1 MAGRGPAPKPR
12 RRNASDKPIRGE
24 WQPTPGIGWQ
34 HGPLPEPPD
43 GLLEVSRKTWAI
55 WFASWFAAHW
65 TADNVPDVETAILLF
80 DQVRRGEHQRATEL
94 RLWEDNCGIS
104 LKGQQDRRWI
114 RPQREEAAPSSPPR
128 AKRRAPADPY
138 GHLRVVNE

>member
-1 MAGRGPAPKPR
+1 M
-12 RRNASDKPIRGE
+12 S
-24 WQPTPGIGWQ
+24 
-34 HGPLPEPPD
+34 
-43 GLLEVSRKTWAI
+43 
-55 WFASWFAAHW
+55 SWFAAHW

-114 RPQREEAAPSSPPR
+114 RPEPEAKPSSPPR
-128 AKRRAPADPY
+128 AKRRAAADPY